1 MCIRDRYDTVSAA
14 RALLGRILCRET
26 AEGLTAGRIVETEA
40 YLSRDPASH
49 AFRGKTDRNAPMFG
63 PPGRAYI
70 YFIYG
75 SHFCF
80 NVVTAPAGTGEAVLV
95 RALEPLYGLELM
107 RRRRGKGSGPL
118 HLTGGPGKLCR
129 ALDIDGSFNDHDLR
143 RTPLWIAA
151 EMCIRDRYMG
161 AQIPGDKRSLA
172 FTITYR
178 HPERTLTEAEINTV
192 HSDIERALNKLGA
205 ELRR

>member
-1 MCIRDRYDTVSAA
+1 MKAGLPPLSSAFYRCDTVSAA
-14 RALLGRILCRET
+14 RALLGQILCRET
-26 AEGLTAGRIVETEA
+26 AEGLTAGKIVETEA
-40 YLSRDPASH
+40 YLSGDPACH

-107 RRRRGKGSGPL
+107 GRRRGRGKEPL
-118 HLTGGPGKLCR
+118 HLAGGPGKLCR

-143 RTPLWIAA
+143 LSPLWIAA
-151 EMCIRDRYMG
+151 G
-161 AQIPGDKRSLA
+161 
-172 FTITYR
+172 
-178 HPERTLTEAEINTV
+178 
-192 HSDIERALNKLGA
+192 SDIEDGAVVSGPRIGISRAA
-205 ELRR
+205 EKRLRFYIKDSKYVSRR

>member
-1 MCIRDRYDTVSAA
+1 MKDGLPPLASAFYQYDTVSAA

-151 EMCIRDRYMG
+151 GSEVETG
-161 AQIPGDKRSLA
+161 AVMSGPRIGISRAAEKRLR
-172 FTITYR
+172 FYIK
-178 HPERTLTEAEINTV
+178 
-192 HSDIERALNKLGA
+192 DNKYVS
-205 ELRR
+205 RR